1 MNKITALNVFRRV
14 VEMGTFRAAA
24 DDLHLSQA
32 AVSKNINELEAFLGI
47 ALINRTTRR
56 LSVTEAGMTYYRQIC
71 AVLDGLDAADQSIM
85 ATSFTPRGRLR
96 IGMPMSYG
104 LIRLNPLVCEF
115 QRRYPAIGIEV
126 ILSDAYMDLVDQGL
140 DVVIR
145 GAGTLEDSTLRAK
158 PLCQVPR
165 VLCAAPD
172 YLKEAGQPA
181 HPEDLKEHNCL
192 RYSLSSSPNK
202 WCFSRAEESLTVDV
216 RPASFCANNGIALK
230 QAAVQGLG
238 VILVPHEFVASE
250 LADGTLVKL
259 LPDWQPDSHA
269 LFAVY
274 PFHKEQSP
282 NVRLFIEF
290 IVKAFQLR

>member
-32 AVSKNINELEAFLGI
+32 AVSKNINELEAYLGI

-71 AVLDGLDAADQSIM
+71 GVLDGLEAADQSIM
-85 ATSFTPRGRLR
+85 AAAFTPRGRLR

-104 LIRLNPLVCEF
+104 LIRLNSLVCEF
-115 QRRYPAIGIEV
+115 QRRYPEIGIEV

-145 GAGTLEDSTLRAK
+145 GADTLEDSTLRAK
-158 PLCQVPR
+158 PLCQVQR

-181 HPEDLKEHNCL
+181 HPEDLKAHNCL
-192 RYSLSSSPNK
+192 RYSLSASPGK
-202 WCFSRAEESLTVDV
+202 WCFSRAEESVTVDV
-216 RPASFCANNGIALK
+216 LPASFCANNGIALK

-238 VILVPHEFVASE
+238 VILVPYEFVASE

-259 LPDWQPDSHA
+259 LPDWQPHPHA

-290 IVKAFQLR
+290 IVKAFQPR